1 MIRMALLAFDGR
13 CGPTEAEDNMK
24 ELFADILDTQGV
36 KGVLLLSFQGEI
48 LYQESRVDGWPDLA
62 EVDWKNILST
72 LDGTRETDLVFDQ
85 GRVYIRKT
93 ALGYLVIPMSDQ
105 DSVAMLRLN
114 CDILL
119 PSLKPAKGPRS
130 LKRLFKK

>member
-1 MIRMALLAFDGR
+1 
-13 CGPTEAEDNMK
+13 MK
-24 ELFADILDTQGV
+24 ELFADILNMEGIR
-36 KGVLLLSFQGEI
+36 GVLLLSFQGDI
-48 LYQESRVDGWPDLA
+48 VYRESRAGGLPDLSK
-62 EVDWKNILST
+62 VDWKNILST
-72 LDGTRETDLVFDQ
+72 LDQTRETDLVFDL

-93 ALGYLVIPMSDQ
+93 DLGYLLIPMNNRA
-105 DSVAMLRLN
+105 SVAMLRLN